1 MWLIDQ
7 ESLQQS
13 AHVVRVTMVSFSIL
27 IYLPS
32 HIYSTVVIGSLRRYI
47 PVGTLCSSL
56 KRTSVALAEYSGI
69 LLVRC
74 LKILLITVLLNP
86 AKVFGI
92 WIDPQSTNNSTPIIV
107 QIDTNER
114 TLYYESNFVCRLK
127 IFSFQYTLILN
138 SGCGSSFDKFS
149 GFVGFSIA
157 NT

>member
-13 AHVVRVTMVSFSIL
+13 AHVVHVTMVSFSIL

-32 HIYSTVVIGSLRRYI
+32 HIYSTLVIGSLRRYS

-56 KRTSVALAEYSGI
+56 KRTSVALADYSGI

-92 WIDPQSTNNSTPIIV
+92 
-107 QIDTNER
+107 
-114 TLYYESNFVCRLK
+114 
-127 IFSFQYTLILN
+127 
-138 SGCGSSFDKFS
+138 
-149 GFVGFSIA
+149 
-157 NT
+157 